1 MKRKELLLGD
11 EAIAQAAINAGIV
24 GVYAYPG
31 TPSTEI
37 TEYIQNSPQ
46 AKDNNVFCKW
56 CANEKTAMETALG
69 VSYVGRRSIVCMK
82 HVGMN
87 VAADGFVNGAM
98 AGPNGGIV
106 VVVADDPS
114 MHSSQGEQDTRFY
127 AKFAFTPLLE
137 PSNQQEAYDMMMYA
151 FTLSEER
158 RIPVVMRVTTRMAH
172 SRAVVEFDDTI
183 APHMDSAS
191 GERPSGISDP
201 AGQIL
206 ETRATF

>member
-1 MKRKELLLGD
+1 MKKKQLLLGD
-11 EAIAQAAINAGIV
+11 EAIALGAINAGLV
-24 GVYAYPG
+24 GAYAYPG

-37 TEYIQNSPQ
+37 TEYIQNSPE
-46 AKDNNVFCKW
+46 AKANNVFCKW

-114 MHSSQGEQDTRFY
+114 MHSSQGEQPLH
-127 AKFAFTPLLE
+127 AK
-137 PSNQQEAYDMMMYA
+137 N
-151 FTLSEER
+151 LSYFV
-158 RIPVVMRVTTRMAH
+158 PALVDLAVLADG
-172 SRAVVEFDDTI
+172 VVEGGVYGLAVYAAYHHTALAIEKCADRFVTI
-183 APHMDSAS
+183 D
-191 GERPSGISDP
+191 
-201 AGQIL
+201 AGQH
-206 ETRATF
+206 TVGARR